1 MLNHL
6 TLHYAR
12 GIVSVFLFSI
22 SSFQDVKKR
31 EIDDR
36 VWIAFT
42 VAAVFINLAGVL
54 TGLVEPVGWL
64 VFAGLQSALFILLY
78 YAGAFGGADAKS
90 LICLSIMYPTCLTEF
105 LTELSIGRLTVP
117 LSAFDN
123 AIILTLV
130 FPFFNLV
137 WNFSMRLKGVELF
150 KGLERE
156 GLHRRIAALF
166 LLVKISFSHY
176 SSNSFRFALAEKYS
190 RSGVKRIVFTKTLG
204 EDSGGMLRGEEYV
217 FASFLIP
224 LQVFI
229 LLGLVIRLLYGDI
242 LLLLTLMIVRL
253 LIKSF

>member
-1 MLNHL
+1 MLNRL

-12 GIVSVFLFSI
+12 SLVSVFLLSI

-36 VWIAFT
+36 VWIAFIA
-42 VAAVFINLAGVL
+42 VAVFINLAGVL
-54 TGLVEPVGWL
+54 TSIVEPVGWL

-90 LICLSIMYPTCLTEF
+90 LICLSIMYPTCLAEF
-105 LTELSIGRLTVP
+105 LTDLSIGRLAVP

-130 FPFFNLV
+130 FPLFNLL
-137 WNFSMRLKGVELF
+137 WNLSMRLRGVELF
-150 KGLERE
+150 KGLEKE

-166 LLVKISFSHY
+166 LLMKISFSQY
-176 SSNSFRFALAEKYS
+176 RSNSFRFALAEKYS

-204 EDSGGMLRGEEYV
+204 EDSGSRLRDEEYV
-217 FASFLIP
+217 FTSFLIP
-224 LQVFI
+224 LQAFI

-242 LLLLTLMIVRL
+242 LLLLTLIIVRM